1 MNEATDSQM
10 GNSAKRPFYA
20 GFAFI
25 LAYPWIP
32 LTIGLLLVIGV
43 GIFTTRTVQ
52 VAQDYDERVSE
63 YLVTIGF
70 ADGVMLSLEEMN
82 AAQRG
87 LILSGDPA
95 FGERYRRSYDAFE
108 SDLVSLRELTNE
120 TGVGVNAMRTL
131 DVVLEERLEGFA
143 ETEQL
148 IEIGD
153 IDTAGRSSIS
163 EREEMADVAEA
174 LDAIKT
180 DAYVLVE
187 SSQATANDSG
197 RRALVLNMAGL
208 TIASL
213 LILVSILLLSRR
225 STDLQR
231 ANNEVRAFAD
241 TLELRVAERTT
252 DLAEANEEIQRF
264 AYIVS
269 HDLRSPLVNIMGFTA
284 ELQESQQAVAEF
296 LTGEIDGTNIDV
308 PEEVRTAV
316 LEDMPESMGFIRSST
331 GRMDRLIKA
340 ILQISREGRRTMS
353 KEDIALDALFADLR
367 ESLSGQLEAADAEL
381 TLHPLPEVEA
391 DRLALEQIFGN
402 LLDNAVKYLRPGV
415 PGDITVS
422 GEASGRR
429 AIIRIKDNGRG
440 VAESDRQRIFE
451 LFRRAGEQDQPGEG
465 IGLAHVQALVRGL
478 GGKIALESVLGEG
491 SCFTVTLPLSKAAR
505 AIAN

>member
-1 MNEATDSQM
+1 MNQAIESQADEDA
-10 GNSAKRPFYA
+10 NRPFYA
-20 GFAFI
+20 SIAFI
-25 LAYPWIP
+25 LTYPWIP

-43 GIFTTRTVQ
+43 GIYTTRTVQ
-52 VAQDYDERVSE
+52 VAQEYEQRVSE

-95 FGERYRRSYDAFE
+95 FGDRYRHSRDAFE
-108 SDLVSLRELTNE
+108 SDIASLRELVDE
-120 TGVGVNAMRTL
+120 TGVGIDGMQTL
-131 DVVLEERLEGFA
+131 EVALKERFEGFA
-143 ETEQL
+143 ETDQL
-148 IEIGD
+148 IESGD
-153 IDTAGRSSIS
+153 LDAAGRSSIS

-174 LDAIKT
+174 LAAIKT
-180 DAYVLVE
+180 DAFARVA
-187 SSQATANDSG
+187 SSQATANESG
-197 RRALVLNMAGL
+197 ARALVLNVAGL
-208 TIASL
+208 TIAAL
-213 LILVSILLLSRR
+213 LILLSILLLTRR
-225 STDLQR
+225 SADLER

-252 DLAEANEEIQRF
+252 DLEEANEEIQRF

-284 ELQESQQAVAEF
+284 ELEEAQQAVATYLAGDNDDAAPE
-296 LTGEIDGTNIDV
+296 V
-308 PEEVRTAV
+308 PEEVRLAV
-316 LEDMPESMGFIRSST
+316 LEDMPESMGFISSST

-353 KEDIALDALFADLR
+353 KEDIALDVLFADLR

-381 TLHPLPEVEA
+381 TLLPLPEVEA

-415 PGDITVS
+415 PGRIDVS
-422 GEASGRR
+422 GEVRGRR
-429 AIIRIKDNGRG
+429 AIIRITDNGRG

-491 SCFTVTLPLSKAAR
+491 SCFSVTLPLSKAAR
-505 AIAN
+505 AISK